1 MGLKKIKIRLAAF
14 GLAMMMGLFSVGNL
28 PVVDAAEGAEG
39 QKETIAQEE
48 PVQETGSIQH
58 RVVAENLTK
67 SVKDKSFSVGT
78 CLEGIQFDPDKEEVS
93 FYKIIGDDGSEY
105 QSGKVG
111 TYTATYLVI
120 PKDQSECY
128 VVTRKITVTD
138 TEGTAQVSDNGG
150 QNQKTDTES
159 EEDADSKT
167 ETESKVD
174 VDSKKDT
181 ESKEDADSKNDTD
194 SKEDADSKNDTES
207 EKDAESKEDT
217 ESAEKPQE
225 TSGVKISLLKKDQ
238 DTDKPLADAVYA
250 IYKDYQ
256 CKDIL
261 MELPAT
267 DQDGK
272 TSSDP
277 IDSELKQVYVEE
289 TKAPE
294 NYLLD
299 SNVYPVDVESGE
311 DVQMTVYEKP
321 EKDAMEDTGIPFIK
335 TDAVTGEPV
344 EGAMLQVLDQV
355 GNLVEEW
362 TSEKDPHVIT
372 GLSEGEYIL
381 HEKQA
386 PYEKGYVS
394 ASDIAF
400 QVSKEEPVTEVEMKD
415 EISKVDI
422 SAKDQSTGKELSGV
436 TLQITG
442 KDGRILTEWVT
453 DGTPYHVEKLPV
465 NEELTLRVMAVPEG
479 YLLAKE
485 MKFILTDTKEIQ
497 SIETRHARASEKAST
512 SGKTTAPKTGD
523 ALHLPVILFL
533 SGGLS
538 AVVLV
543 VMLIRRRKGGV

>member
-28 PVVDAAEGAEG
+28 PAVDAAEDPDG
-39 QKETIAQEE
+39 QKENIVQED
-48 PVQETGSIQH
+48 PVQETGSVQH
-58 RVVAENLTK
+58 RVVAKDLTK

-159 EEDADSKT
+159 EEDADSK
-167 ETESKVD
+167 
-174 VDSKKDT
+174 
-181 ESKEDADSKNDTD
+181 ED
-194 SKEDADSKNDTES
+194 
-207 EKDAESKEDT
+207 EDT
-217 ESAEKPQE
+217 EPTEKPQE
-225 TSGVKISLLKKDQ
+225 TSGVKISLLKKAQ

-277 IDSELKQVYVEE
+277 IDSELKQVYVKE

-311 DVQMTVYEKP
+311 DVQMTVYDKP
-321 EKDAMEDTGIPFIK
+321 EKDAMEDMGIQFMK

-344 EGAMLQVLDQV
+344 EGAVLQVLDQV
-355 GNLVEEW
+355 ENLVEEW

-394 ASDIAF
+394 ASDISF
-400 QVSKEEPVTEVEMKD
+400 QVSEKEPVTEVEMKD
-415 EISKVDI
+415 ESSKVDI

-442 KDGRILTEWVT
+442 KDGRILEEWVT
-453 DGTPYHVEKLPV
+453 DGTLYHVEKLPV

-485 MKFILTDTKEIQ
+485 MKFILTDTKEVQ
-497 SIETRHARASEKAST
+497 SIETRLARASQKTST

-533 SGGLS
+533 AGGLS
-538 AVVLV
+538 AVLLV

>member
-28 PVVDAAEGAEG
+28 PAVDAAEDPDG
-39 QKETIAQEE
+39 QKENIVQED
-48 PVQETGSIQH
+48 PVQETGSVQH
-58 RVVAENLTK
+58 RVVAKDLTK

-78 CLEGIQFDPDKEEVS
+78 CLEGIQFDPDKDEVS

-159 EEDADSKT
+159 EEDADSK
-167 ETESKVD
+167 VD

-181 ESKEDADSKNDTD
+181 ESKEDTD
-194 SKEDADSKNDTES
+194 SKEDADSKKDTES
-207 EKDAESKEDT
+207 EKDDESKEDADSKEDEDT
-217 ESAEKPQE
+217 EPTEKPQE
-225 TSGVKISLLKKDQ
+225 TSGVKISLLKKAQ

-277 IDSELKQVYVEE
+277 IDSELKQVYVKE

-311 DVQMTVYEKP
+311 DVQMTVYDKP
-321 EKDAMEDTGIPFIK
+321 EKDAMEDMGIQFMK

-344 EGAMLQVLDQV
+344 EGAVLQVLDQV
-355 GNLVEEW
+355 ENLVEEW

-394 ASDIAF
+394 ASDISF
-400 QVSKEEPVTEVEMKD
+400 QVSEKEPVTEVEMKD
-415 EISKVDI
+415 ESSKVDI

-442 KDGRILTEWVT
+442 KDGRILEEWVT
-453 DGTPYHVEKLPV
+453 DGTLYHVEKLPV

-485 MKFILTDTKEIQ
+485 MKFILTDTKEVQ
-497 SIETRHARASEKAST
+497 SIETRLARASQKTST

-533 SGGLS
+533 AGGLS

>member
-14 GLAMMMGLFSVGNL
+14 GLAMIMGLFSVGNL
-28 PVVDAAEGAEG
+28 PAVDAAEDAES
-39 QKETIAQEE
+39 QKENVVQED
-48 PVQETGSIQH
+48 PVQGVNSVQH
-58 RVVAENLTK
+58 RVVAEDITK
-67 SVKDKSFSVGT
+67 SVKDKTFSVGT
-78 CLEGIQFDPDKEEVS
+78 CLEGIQFDPEKEEVS

-105 QSGKVG
+105 QSGKAG
-111 TYTATYLVI
+111 AYTATYLVI
-120 PKDQSECY
+120 PKDQSDCY

-150 QNQKTDTES
+150 QNQKTDTAS
-159 EEDADSKT
+159 EEDADSKN
-167 ETESKVD
+167 
-174 VDSKKDT
+174 DT
-181 ESKEDADSKNDTD
+181 ESKEDADSKNDTE

-207 EKDAESKEDT
+207 EKDAELKEDADSKEDT
-217 ESAEKPQE
+217 ESSGKPQE
-225 TSGVKISLLKKDQ
+225 TSGMKISLLKKDQ

-256 CKDIL
+256 CKELL

-272 TSSDP
+272 TSSDS
-277 IDSELKQVYVEE
+277 IDAELEQVYVKE
-289 TKAPE
+289 TQAPE
-294 NYLLD
+294 KYLLD

-311 DVQMTVYEKP
+311 DVQMTVYDKL
-321 EKDAMEDTGIPFIK
+321 EKDAMEDTEIQFMK

-344 EGAMLQVLDQV
+344 EGAVLQVLDQV
-355 GNLVEEW
+355 GNMVEEW
-362 TSEKDPHVIT
+362 TSEKEPHVIT

-400 QVSKEEPVTEVEMKD
+400 QVLKEEPMTEVEMKD

-422 SAKDQSTGKELSGV
+422 SAKDQSTGKELPGV

-442 KDGRILTEWVT
+442 KDGKILTEWVT
-453 DGTPYHVEKLPV
+453 DGNAYRVERLPV
-465 NEELTLRVMAVPEG
+465 NEELTIRVMAVPKG
-479 YLLAKE
+479 YILAKE
-485 MKFILTDTKEIQ
+485 MKFILTDTKEVQ
-497 SIETRHARASEKAST
+497 SIETRHARASEKTST

-533 SGGLS
+533 SGGFS

-543 VMLIRRRKGGV
+543 VMLIRRRKGNK